1 MKIIEFLKGKKRN
14 IGIIALTL
22 LNGVNIFWPGT
33 LTPEKMQ
40 WSQELINIVLIFG
53 MADSVRRTETGKK
66 IIDKSLSKVKK

>member
-40 WSQELINIVLIFG
+40 WSQEFINIVLIFG
-53 MADSVRRTETGKK
+53 MADSVRRTETGIK

>member
-1 MKIIEFLKGKKRN
+1 MKIIKFLRGKKRN

-40 WSQELINIVLIFG
+40 WANEMINIVLIVG
-53 MADSVRRTETGKK
+53 RADSVRRTETGKK